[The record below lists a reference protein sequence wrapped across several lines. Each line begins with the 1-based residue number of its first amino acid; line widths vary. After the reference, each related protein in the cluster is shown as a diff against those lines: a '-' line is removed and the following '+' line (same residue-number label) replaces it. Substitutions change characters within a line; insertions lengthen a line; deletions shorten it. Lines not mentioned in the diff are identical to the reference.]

1 MQTFSIVIV
10 GGGAGGLEL
19 AVGLARNGH
28 TDLLLVDKATTH
40 IWKPRL
46 HEVAAGCGPGEID
59 EVAYATLAEKWGFA
73 FQQGSLADISVED
86 RTITLAAMSQ
96 DMNSQDTKLY
106 SVPPRH
112 IGYQA
117 LVLAIG
123 GDTPDFGVEGVHEH
137 AAMLDDVEGA
147 KALFSQLSHRLLAHH
162 AKSIDRPFQIVVAGS
177 GATGIELAAHL
188 KNDFRCT
195 ALAPHSDLPQVD
207 VTILEGAE
215 QILHGVD
222 DAVRSAVNE
231 QLEMAE
237 VRVETGQQICKVMAD
252 AVETK
257 SGQTFAA
264 DVTIWA
270 TGTSGPAIA
279 GDVTALETNKKGQW
293 KVRPTLQ
300 STKSDAIFALGDC
313 CTIID
318 GPAPTTAQAA
328 SEQAEHLIDALP
340 RWLKNEPIDAFEF
353 RNKGTLLS
361 LGDGGAVGTVKSW
374 FDTDISINGR
384 MAHAAYRGLYHQ
396 HQFRI
401 LGPLKGAEEFAADL
415 FERAAGPRLKVYG

>member
-1 MQTFSIVIV
+1 MQTFPIVIV

-28 TDLLLVDKATTH
+28 PDLLLIDKSPTH

-46 HEVAAGCGPGEID
+46 HEVAAGSGPGEID
-59 EVAYATLAEKWGFA
+59 EIGYATLAEKWGFA
-73 FQQGSLADISVED
+73 FQQGSLADISAED
-86 RTITLAAMSQ
+86 RTITLAAMT
-96 DMNSQDTKLY
+96 QDTQ
-106 SVPPRH
+106 SHVVPPRQ

-123 GDTPDFGVEGVHEH
+123 GGTPDFGVEGVREH

-147 KALFSQLSHRLLAHH
+147 KALFSRLSHRLLAHH
-162 AKSIDRPFQIVVAGS
+162 ANNTGRPFQIVVAGS
-177 GATGIELAAHL
+177 GATGVELAAHL
-188 KNDFRCT
+188 KNDLHCK
-195 ALAPHSDLPQVD
+195 ALAPHSDLPPVD
-207 VTILEGAE
+207 VTILEGAD
-215 QILHGVD
+215 QILGGVD
-222 DAVRSAVNE
+222 DEVRSVVRD
-231 QLEMAE
+231 QLETAG
-237 VRVETGQQICKVMAD
+237 VRVETGQQICKVMAN

-257 SGQTFAA
+257 SGQTFKA

-279 GDVTALETNKKGQW
+279 GDIAALETNKKGQW
-293 KVRPTLQ
+293 SVRPSLQ
-300 STKSDAIFALGDC
+300 TTQSDAIFAIGDC
-313 CTIID
+313 CAITD
-318 GPAPTTAQAA
+318 TPAPTTAQAA

-340 RWLKNEPIDAFEF
+340 RWLKNEPIDPFEF

-361 LGDGGAVGTVKSW
+361 LGDAGTVGTLKSW
-374 FDTDISINGR
+374 FHTDISINGR
-384 MAHAAYRGLYHQ
+384 LAHAAYRGLYHQ

-401 LGPLKGAEEFAADL
+401 LGPLKGSEEFAADL